1 MPSNILL
8 YIAQEISQ
16 EDFQEK
22 AIAIKAVDVS
32 EVNETR
38 FNLQRD
44 SQNIWFSIDSYSI
57 PELEEPALANIKA
70 MIGGTPKTCINIE
83 IRRVCDGERL
93 AVELANYLLQHYTGV
108 LLGVTRSVYYSR
120 LDLAKMLLLEQEP
133 NID

>member
-16 EDFQEK
+16 EDLQNK

-38 FNLQRD
+38 FNLKRN

-57 PELEEPALANIKA
+57 SELEEPALANIKA
-70 MIGGTPKTCINIE
+70 MIGGTPKHAST
-83 IRRVCDGERL
+83 
-93 AVELANYLLQHYTGV
+93 
-108 LLGVTRSVYYSR
+108 
-120 LDLAKMLLLEQEP
+120 
-133 NID
+133 